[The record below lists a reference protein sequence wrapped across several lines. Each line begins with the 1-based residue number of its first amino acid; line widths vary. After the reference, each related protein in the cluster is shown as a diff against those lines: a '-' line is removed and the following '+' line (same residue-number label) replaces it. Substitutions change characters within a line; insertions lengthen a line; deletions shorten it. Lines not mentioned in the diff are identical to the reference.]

1 MRKITVSMDKSD
13 SVAILSDIH
22 GNLPA
27 LTAVLE
33 DIGKLG
39 IKECVCLGDIVGYG
53 AQPTECIEL
62 LQSRNFCAI
71 LRGNHDAYAATDEEP
86 QNVSAETLNVTHW
99 TRSMLTPEQRVWLG
113 ALTLTWQGRDYEA
126 VHASLH
132 QPEQWG
138 YVLEPAAAAQHFAHQ
153 SKPLCFIG
161 HSHQPKMFVEGEDR
175 ALDIT
180 SLESVR
186 PDRKQVVN
194 VGSVGQPRDKDQR
207 ACYVV
212 YRRAEKDVWWRRIP
226 YDIAAAQNAILDAGL
241 PGKHAHRL
249 SLGK

>member
-1 MRKITVSMDKSD
+1 MKP
-13 SVAILSDIH
+13 VAIISDIH
-22 GNLPA
+22 ANLPA

-33 DIGKLG
+33 DIDKQG
-39 IKECVCLGDIVGYG
+39 IEELVCLGDIVGYG
-53 AQPTECIEL
+53 AQPAECLEL
-62 LQSRNFCAI
+62 LRSRNFYAI
-71 LRGNHDAYAATDEEP
+71 LRGNHDAYVAADGEP
-86 QNVSAETLNVTHW
+86 SKVSTETAEVIRW
-99 TRSMLTPEQRVWLG
+99 TRGQLTPDQRAWLG
-113 ALTLTWQGRDYEA
+113 ALPLTWQAEDYEV

-161 HSHQPKMFVEGEDR
+161 HSHQPKMFAEGEDR

-186 PDRKQVVN
+186 ASRKQVVN
-194 VGSVGQPRDKDQR
+194 VGAVGQPRDNDER

-212 YRRAEKDVWWRRIP
+212 YRRVEQDVWWRRIP
-226 YDIAAAQNAILDAGL
+226 YDIVAAQHAILAAGL
-241 PGKHAHRL
+241 PGKYAHRL

>member
-1 MRKITVSMDKSD
+1 MSLHNQP
-13 SVAILSDIH
+13 VAIISDIH
-22 GNLPA
+22 ANLPA

-33 DIGKLG
+33 DIDKQG
-39 IKECVCLGDIVGYG
+39 IEELVCLGDIVGYG
-53 AQPTECIEL
+53 AQPAECIEL

-71 LRGNHDAYAATDEEP
+71 LRGNHDAYVAADEESP
-86 QNVSAETLNVTHW
+86 NVSAETAEVIRW
-99 TRSMLTPEQRVWLG
+99 TRGKLTPEQRTWLG
-113 ALTLTWQGRDYEA
+113 ALPMTWQGRDYEV

-132 QPEQWG
+132 KPEQWG

-194 VGSVGQPRDKDQR
+194 VGAVGQPRDRDER

-212 YRRAEKDVWWRRIP
+212 YRRAEQDVWWRRIP
-226 YDIAAAQNAILDAGL
+226 YDITSAQQAILASGL
-241 PGKHAHRL
+241 PGKYAHRL

>member
-1 MRKITVSMDKSD
+1 MKP
-13 SVAILSDIH
+13 VAIISDIH
-22 GNLPA
+22 ANLPA
-27 LTAVLE
+27 LTAVLD
-33 DIGKLG
+33 DIENLG
-39 IKECVCLGDIVGYG
+39 IEECVCLGDIVGYG
-53 AQPTECIEL
+53 AQPAECIEL
-62 LQSRNFCAI
+62 LQSRNLCAI
-71 LRGNHDAYAATDEEP
+71 LRGNHDAYVAADEELP
-86 QNVSAETLNVTHW
+86 NVSAETAEVIRW
-99 TRSMLTPEQRVWLG
+99 TRGQLTPDQRAWLG
-113 ALTLTWQGRDYEA
+113 ALPMTWKGTDYEV

-186 PDRKQVVN
+186 SDRKQVVN
-194 VGSVGQPRDKDQR
+194 VGSVGQPRDKDEQ

-212 YRRAEKDVWWRRIP
+212 YRRAEQDVWWRRIP
-226 YDIAAAQNAILDAGL
+226 YDIAAAQQAILAAGL
-241 PGKHAHRL
+241 PGKYAHRL